1 MWLRHLSPVHR
12 PRKPCS
18 GCVEPSCA
26 QWRHIKLLFPKRFVT
41 KRCQTSRRRYLLGLW
56 VLKNQVFDLGVPTT
70 STQWEPK
77 KDTQWQFLFISNIS
91 TATTSKP
98 GLWCAMP
105 TQIWLCCFRGL
116 SRPWT
121 SANCQFSL
129 PMLQSTMERPGG
141 WTLFH
146 KGKWVFLGT
155 QCVPIEPVF
164 GKVWECSKT
173 PGGPDS
179 APTSCRATKLQPSFF
194 LCIIPNLFCA
204 GALEISGLWGYNIMQ
219 HEALGTVAS
228 DNMEPDGIAVPVG
241 CDEDAWVGPEIRTL
255 Q

>member
-26 QWRHIKLLFPKRFVT
+26 QWSNIKLLFPKRFVT

-77 KDTQWQFLFISNIS
+77 KDTQWQFLFISNMS
-91 TATTSKP
+91 TATSKP

-146 KGKWVFLGT
+146 KGK
-155 QCVPIEPVF
+155 C
-164 GKVWECSKT
+164 C
-173 PGGPDS
+173 
-179 APTSCRATKLQPSFF
+179 
-194 LCIIPNLFCA
+194 
-204 GALEISGLWGYNIMQ
+204 
-219 HEALGTVAS
+219 
-228 DNMEPDGIAVPVG
+228 
-241 CDEDAWVGPEIRTL
+241 
-255 Q
+255 